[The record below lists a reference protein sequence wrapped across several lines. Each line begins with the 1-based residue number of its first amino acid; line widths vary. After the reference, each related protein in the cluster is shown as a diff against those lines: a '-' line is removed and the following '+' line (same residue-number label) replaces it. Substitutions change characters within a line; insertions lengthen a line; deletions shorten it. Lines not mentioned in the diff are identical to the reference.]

1 MKRAI
6 AITIE
11 DLERLSAFAAEARRR
26 FPDGSDPANPVDAP
40 AQQELRADPLMA
52 LRQYRQL
59 ASVNILWRDLTGQ
72 ADIAE
77 TGRAISALARHCLD
91 LALGVAED
99 SVVERHGQLLN
110 PDGQPVRLAIL
121 GLGKLGG
128 DELNFNSDVDLVFAY
143 RGEGKSIGPRR
154 LDAAEWL
161 KRVARELIRLMDTV
175 TAHGRAWIV
184 DSRLRPFGDSGAL
197 VWSVSAME
205 QYFVGEGRTWERYAW
220 LKAGPVAGDI
230 GAAEQL
236 LATLQPF
243 VFRRYLDYGI
253 FDSLRELHARIDAN
267 SRSHSQR
274 DDIKRGAGGIRE
286 LEFLV
291 QSQQILRGGREAAL
305 RSRGFLPAL
314 AAAIELGLFEP
325 DTGEQLGQAYSFL
338 RILEN
343 RLQAMTARQGH
354 HLPEDDKGQA
364 HLAVLMGH
372 DRWQALKEEI
382 DHHRHQVRK
391 LFSER
396 FREPEARVAP
406 GPQLWPPEPNLEQRL
421 DQAGFARA
429 HSVAQLL
436 ESLHRRTANRALSAE
451 GHRRLERLMPLLLEE
466 VAKHQSPDTGLEDLL
481 RLVDQISRRSAY
493 LALLYER
500 PATLARLIR
509 VFRLSTHLAEWIVAS
524 PQLLDDLLDPIHG
537 FELPMAPESEPDDP
551 ETTLHALGRWRQAG
565 YLRTALAELDE
576 RLDARQAAEQLTGI
590 AKTILAKVLALISEN
605 EPDLAVIGYG
615 NLGAG
620 LLHYESD
627 LDLVFLHG
635 DGPAP
640 VRTAQRLISFMQMLL
655 PGGRL
660 FEIDT
665 RLRPNGLSGLLVS
678 RLDTFADYQATKAWT
693 WEHQALIR
701 ARWVAGNPALATG
714 FDQARLRVICQER
727 AESQV
732 RADLAAMRV
741 RQQRDRREDPIKARL
756 TNLQFIAELGIL
768 SQAARHPELANA
780 RAPQEQFHQ
789 LAEIGW
795 ISPAQADE
803 LIAAWQTLSN
813 RRHLNWLRRSPD
825 QTLPAAVETTV
836 KENWASFFGQ
846 ALLPDEPGAI

>member
-1 MKRAI
+1 MKR
-6 AITIE
+6 TIKLTVE
-11 DLERLSAFAAEARRR
+11 DLERLSTFAAEARRR
-26 FPDGSDPANPVDAP
+26 FPNAGDPDSPVVAPTEDA
-40 AQQELRADPLMA
+40 LRADPLQT

-59 ASVNILWRDLTGQ
+59 ASVSILWRDLTGQ

-77 TGRAISALARHCLD
+77 TGRDISALARTCLD
-91 LALGVAED
+91 LALKVAED
-99 SVVERHGQLLN
+99 SVSERHGQLLDPN
-110 PDGQPVRLAIL
+110 GQPIRLAIL

-128 DELNFNSDVDLVFAY
+128 DELNFNSDVDLVFAW
-143 RGEGKSIGPRR
+143 RGKGQSTGPRR

-175 TAHGRAWIV
+175 TAHGRVWIV

-220 LKAGPVAGDI
+220 LKAGPAAGNI
-230 GAAEQL
+230 ETANQL

-267 SRSHSQR
+267 SRARSQR

-286 LEFLV
+286 MEFLV
-291 QSQQILRGGREAAL
+291 QSQQILRGGRESAL

-314 AAAIELGLFEP
+314 AAAVELGLFESA
-325 DTGEQLGQAYSFL
+325 TGDQLRQAYSFL

-354 HLPEDDKGQA
+354 HLPEDGQGQA
-364 HLAVLMGH
+364 HLARLMGH
-372 DRWQALKEEI
+372 DHWLALKEEI
-382 DHHRHQVRK
+382 DHHRRQVRK
-391 LFSER
+391 LFTER
-396 FREPEARVAP
+396 FREPEARVGK
-406 GPQLWPPEPNLEQRL
+406 GPKLWPPEPELEQRL
-421 DQAGFARA
+421 EQAGFANVD
-429 HSVAQLL
+429 SVAGLL
-436 ESLHRRTANRALSAE
+436 HTLHQRTANRALSAE

-466 VAKHQSPDTGLEDLL
+466 AARHQPQDTGLEDLL
-481 RLVDQISRRSAY
+481 RLIDQISRRSAY

-509 VFRLSTHLAEWIVAS
+509 VFRASARLAEWIVAS
-524 PQLLDDLLDPIHG
+524 PQLLDDLLDPVHG
-537 FELPMAPESEPDDP
+537 LELPTPPEPETNDP
-551 ETTLHALGRWRQAG
+551 EATLHALGRWRQAG
-565 YLRTALAELDE
+565 YLRTALAELDQ
-576 RLDARQAAEQLTGI
+576 RLDAHQAAVQLTSI
-590 AKTILAKVLALISEN
+590 AETILARVLALISEN

-665 RLRPNGLSGLLVS
+665 RLRPNGQSGLLVS
-678 RLDTFADYQATKAWT
+678 RLDAFAEYQATKAWT

-701 ARWVAGNPALATG
+701 ARWVAGNQTLEAG
-714 FDQARLRVICQER
+714 FEQARRQVICQVRE
-727 AESQV
+727 EDQV
-732 RADLAAMRV
+732 RQDLADMRQ
-741 RQQRDRREDPIKARL
+741 RQQRERHEDPIKRGL
-756 TNLQFIAELGIL
+756 TDLQYIAELGVL
-768 SQAARHPELANA
+768 SQAAKHPNLVSA
-780 RAPQEQFHQ
+780 RTPHDQFRQ
-789 LAEIGW
+789 LTETGW
-795 ISPAQADE
+795 MSARRADT
-803 LIAAWQTLSN
+803 LIDAWQALSN
-813 RRHLNWLRRSPD
+813 RRHRNWLERSKD
-825 QTLPAAVETTV
+825 QALPASIEQTV
-836 KENWASFFGQ
+836 HDNWERFFK
-846 ALLPDEPGAI
+846 PT

>member
-1 MKRAI
+1 MRRAI
-6 AITIE
+6 DITVD
-11 DLERLSAFAAEARRR
+11 DLKRLSTFAAEAGRR
-26 FPDGSDPANPVDAP
+26 FPEAGDPANPVDRP
-40 AQQELRADPLMA
+40 SDELLHDDPQKA

-72 ADIAE
+72 NDIAQ
-77 TGRAISALARHCLD
+77 TGRQISALARDCLD
-91 LALGVAED
+91 LALAVAER
-99 SVVERHGQLLN
+99 SVAERHGQLLAA
-110 PDGQPVRLAIL
+110 DGQPIRLSIL

-128 DELNFNSDVDLVFAY
+128 DELNFNSDVDLVFAWTG
-143 RGEGKSIGPRR
+143 RKAISTGPRR
-154 LDAAEWL
+154 LEAAEYL
-161 KRVARELIRLMDTV
+161 KRVARELIKLLDTV
-175 TAHGRAWIV
+175 TEDGRVWIV
-184 DSRLRPFGDSGAL
+184 DTRLRPFGDSGAL

-220 LKAGPVAGDI
+220 LKAGPAAGDTET
-230 GAAEQL
+230 ADHL
-236 LATLQPF
+236 LNTLQPF

-253 FDSLRELHARIDAN
+253 FDSLRDLHSRIDAS
-267 SRSHSQR
+267 SRARSQR

-291 QSQQILRGGREAAL
+291 QSQQILRGGRVPAL

-314 AAAIELGLFEP
+314 TAAVDLGLFKGA
-325 DTGEQLGQAYSFL
+325 TGRQLEQAYSFL

-354 HLPEDDKGQA
+354 HLPEDDQGQA
-364 HLAVLMGH
+364 YLAELMGH
-372 DRWQALKEEI
+372 DSWSALKEEI
-382 DHHRHQVRK
+382 NHHRHQVRR

-396 FREPEARVAP
+396 FREPGARAGVGAR
-406 GPQLWPPEPNLEQRL
+406 LWPPESDLEQRL
-421 DQAGFARA
+421 DQAGFARPQA
-429 HSVAQLL
+429 IAGLL
-436 ESLHRRTANRALSAE
+436 ETLHQRTANRALSAE
-451 GHRRLERLMPLLLEE
+451 GHRRLEKLMPLLLEE
-466 VAKHQSPDTGLEDLL
+466 TGKHQPPDTGLEDLL
-481 RLVDQISRRSAY
+481 HLVDQISRRSAY

-509 VFRLSTHLAEWIVAS
+509 VFRASSRLAEWIVAS

-537 FELPMAPESEPDDP
+537 FDLPTPPDP
-551 ETTLHALGRWRQAG
+551 EPNDPEATLHALGRWRQAG

-576 RLDARQAAEQLTGI
+576 RLDAHQAAQQLTGI
-590 AKTILAKVLALISEN
+590 AETILTKVLALISEN

-627 LDLVFLHG
+627 LDLVFLHD

-665 RLRPNGLSGLLVS
+665 RLRPNGQSGLLVS
-678 RLDTFADYQATKAWT
+678 RLDAFADYQATNAWT

-701 ARWVAGNPALATG
+701 ARWVAGNPTLATG
-714 FDQARLRVICQER
+714 FEQARLRVLCQVR
-727 AESQV
+727 QESQV
-732 RADLAAMRV
+732 RTDLAAMRL
-741 RQQRDRREDPIKARL
+741 RQQRERREDPIKARL
-756 TNLQFIAELGIL
+756 TDVQYIAELGIL
-768 SQAARHPELANA
+768 TQAARHPQLANA
-780 RAPQEQFHQ
+780 RAPNEQFHQ

-795 ISPAQADE
+795 IKPDRADD
-803 LIAAWQTLSN
+803 LNAAWQVLSN
-813 RRHLNWLRRSPD
+813 RRHLNWLERSPD
-825 QTLPAAVETTV
+825 QILPEAVEQTV
-836 KENWASFFGQ
+836 ADNWSAFFG
-846 ALLPDEPGAI
+846 PTHRREEP